1 MTQMAWEKPLA
12 LEKPKGR
19 PRSGSWK
26 FALGGALMLVA
37 VVYLV
42 FSGTMVGARFFI
54 TVEEVVNNPA
64 YLGQK
69 VRITGAVI
77 GPTIDYDPVTGRL
90 EFTIAHLPSEYEDLA
105 TELHRVAN
113 NPVSTRL
120 HIVMSNQTKPDLLQ
134 HEAQAILTGTMREDG
149 TFYATEVLLKCPSRF
164 QENTPGNMIH
174 LMSEQ

>member
-12 LEKPKGR
+12 LEKPKGK

-77 GPTIDYDPVTGRL
+77 GSTIDYDPVTGRL
-90 EFTIAHLPSEYEDLA
+90 EFTIAHLPNEYEDLA

-174 LMSEQ
+174 SVNE

>member
-12 LEKPKGR
+12 LEKPKGK

-26 FALGGALMLVA
+26 FALGGALMLAA

-174 LMSEQ
+174 LVNE

>member
-12 LEKPKGR
+12 LEKPKGK

-26 FALGGALMLVA
+26 FALGGALMLAA

-90 EFTIAHLPSEYEDLA
+90 EFAIAHLPSEYEDLA

-174 LMSEQ
+174 LVNE

>member
-12 LEKPKGR
+12 LEKPKGK

-26 FALGGALMLVA
+26 FALGGALMLAA

-77 GPTIDYDPVTGRL
+77 GSTIDYDPVTGRL
-90 EFTIAHLPSEYEDLA
+90 EFTIAHLPNEYEDLA

-174 LMSEQ
+174 LVNE